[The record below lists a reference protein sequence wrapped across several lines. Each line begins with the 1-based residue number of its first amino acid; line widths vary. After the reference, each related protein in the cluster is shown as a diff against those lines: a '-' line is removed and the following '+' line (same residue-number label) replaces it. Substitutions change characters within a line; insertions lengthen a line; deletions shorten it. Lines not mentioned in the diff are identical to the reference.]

1 MGENHVKNNTFAIF
15 PAVTKST
22 EKHLIYVLIYDGI
35 AENDHLFAT
44 GYFAAKGSRVP
55 MSFKGTEELTL
66 ERNDSCVQNAT
77 KGGCEQDKC
86 GHLIHRRGLGQ
97 HYLELCWRGRP
108 ICFGADRNKF
118 RWYAH
123 RYGRRL

>member
-1 MGENHVKNNTFAIF
+1 MESKCYFFNFSREIAMEPTYFHEFFTEIRTENHVKNNTFAIF

-55 MSFKGTEELTL
+55 MSFKGTEGLTL
-66 ERNDSCVQNAT
+66 EKNDSCVQNVT
-77 KGGCEQDKC
+77 RNSCEAIIYPNTSKR
-86 GHLIHRRGLGQ
+86 IKR
-97 HYLELCWRGRP
+97 ELQAG
-108 ICFGADRNKF
+108 
-118 RWYAH
+118 
-123 RYGRRL
+123 